1 MKIIVFGASKG
12 VGAEVVRSALEAGHE
27 VTAFAR
33 GTILAAPNLRVIQGD
48 AMNVAAVAA
57 ALPGHDAVVCAL
69 GGGNN
74 ANDTRSRGTANIV
87 SGMKSVGIERLVC
100 ISSFAV
106 GESRQGFFA
115 NFVWLFLRKAL
126 EEHEKQEAIIKAS
139 GLDWTIIRPT
149 QLTNAPKRGA
159 YRAGKEVSPGFGSAI
174 SRADV
179 ADFALKTLTDGS
191 FIREAP
197 TITN

>member
-1 MKIIVFGASKG
+1 VKIIVFGASKG
-12 VGAEVVRSALEAGHE
+12 VGAEVVRAALEAGHE

-33 GTILAAPNLRVIQGD
+33 GSIPAAPNLRVIQGD
-48 AMNVAAVAA
+48 AMNADAVTA
-57 ALPGHDAVVCAL
+57 ALPGHDVVVCAL

-74 ANDTRSRGTANIV
+74 ANNTRSSGTANIV
-87 SGMKSVGIERLVC
+87 SGMKSVGIKRFVC
-100 ISSFAV
+100 ISSFGV
-106 GESRQGFFA
+106 GESRKGFFA
-115 NFVWLFLRKAL
+115 NLVWLFLRKAL
-126 EEHEKQEAIIKAS
+126 EEHENQEATIKAS

-149 QLTNAPKRGA
+149 QLTNDPKRGA
-159 YRAGKEVSPGFGSAI
+159 YRTGNVSPGFGSAI

-179 ADFALKTLTDGS
+179 ADFALKTLMEGS

>member
-1 MKIIVFGASKG
+1 VKIIVFGASKG
-12 VGAEVVRSALEAGHE
+12 VGAEMVRAALEAGHE

-33 GTILAAPNLRVIQGD
+33 GNIPTVPNLRVIQSD
-48 AMNVAAVAA
+48 ALNAEAVAA
-57 ALPGHDAVVCAL
+57 ALSGHDATVCAL
-69 GGGNN
+69 GGGNA

-87 SGMKSVGIERLVC
+87 SGMNAAGLKRLVC

-149 QLTNAPKRGA
+149 QLTNAPKRSA
-159 YRAGKEVSPGFGSAI
+159 YRVGRVSPGFGSAI

-191 FIREAP
+191 YIREAP

>member
-1 MKIIVFGASKG
+1 MKIIVFGGSKG
-12 VGAEVVRSALEAGHE
+12 VGAEVVRAALGAGHE

-33 GTILAAPNLRVIQGD
+33 GAIPAAPNLKVIQGD
-48 AMNVAAVAA
+48 AMNTDAVVA
-57 ALPGHDAVVCAL
+57 ALPGHDATVCAL

-87 SGMKSVGIERLVC
+87 SAMKAVGMKRLVC

-126 EEHEKQEAIIKAS
+126 EEHEKQETIIKAS

-149 QLTNAPKRGA
+149 QLTNTPKRGA
-159 YRAGKEVSPGFGSAI
+159 YRTGKVSPGFGSAI

-191 FIREAP
+191 LIREAP